1 MVETILIYGLGL
13 IGGSIAY
20 RLKDL
25 DTKYK
30 VFGFDVN
37 KSRVEYGTNAGVITE
52 GYTTYEF
59 VPWQTVDLIILCT
72 PVRTL
77 RKIASEIKPFLKNTT
92 IVTDVGSVKGSIV
105 RDLHDLLAP
114 IRFVGGHPIAGTEKE
129 GIENAIS
136 TLFVNARIIITP
148 LESTD
153 KQALDIVR
161 DFWQLLG
168 GSVEYMDPYL
178 HDIIF
183 GGISHLP
190 HVVAFSLVDAAMRIS
205 QKINFDIITYTG
217 GGFKDT
223 TRIAA
228 STPSMWRDIFLEN
241 KENVLKSIK
250 IFKEAL
256 ADLEKA
262 IINNDEVE
270 IENIIKKVSDRRK
283 KV

>member
-1 MVETILIYGLGL
+1 MIETILIYGLGL

-25 DTKYK
+25 DAQYR
-30 VFGFDVN
+30 VIGLDVN
-37 KSRVEYGTNAGVITE
+37 KSRVEYGKNSGVIVD
-52 GYTTYEF
+52 GYSEHSS
-59 VPWQTVDLIILCT
+59 VPWQDVDLVILCT

-77 RKIASEIKPFLKNTT
+77 RDIVSKIKPFLKNTT
-92 IVTDVGSVKGSIV
+92 IVTDVGSVKGNIV
-105 RDLHDLLAP
+105 KDLHYLLAP

-129 GIENAIS
+129 GIESALP
-136 TLFVNARIIITP
+136 TLFVNARIILTP
-148 LESTD
+148 LESTN
-153 KQALDIVR
+153 KQTLDIVE
-161 DFWQLLG
+161 DLWKLLG

-178 HDIIF
+178 HDVIF

-190 HVVAFSLVDAAMRIS
+190 HVIAFSLVDTAMRIS

-241 KENVLKSIK
+241 KQNVLESIR
-250 IFKEAL
+250 IFKDAL

-262 IINNDEVE
+262 IMNNDDQE
-270 IENIIKKVSDRRK
+270 IEDIIRKVSDRRK
-283 KV
+283 RV